1 MSTKPTIG
9 FDAFFLENPMTGM
22 GQYALHLWQEI
33 KQREDLDALLLMPA
47 DAPDAVHD
55 LAEGRAVA
63 VSPLVGSRL
72 PKKARKLWW
81 EQVGVAAAARRAQV
95 DLVHVPYYSAPLRQ
109 AVPFIVTVHDAI
121 PFVLK
126 EYAGGWAMGSYLKL
140 VSRAVRG
147 ARLILTD
154 SEHSVGDIQRYLGIP
169 SDRIR
174 SIPLSAGSE
183 FTPASSGEDEARIE
197 SLRER
202 FGLTRPFVLN
212 VGGFDRRKNLPALV
226 EGFAMALPAVERD
239 TDLVIAGSPH
249 SGNVNFFPP
258 LEPIIDRHGLGDKVK
273 LTGFVSEQDKL
284 DLYRAATAFVFTST
298 YEGFGLNPLEAMACG
313 TPVISSNRSSLPEIV
328 RDGGMLIDPTP
339 REIARALVTL
349 LNDAHLQESLRQR
362 GLEQARTFS
371 WRETACQTVQAYR
384 DVLDNA
390 E

>member
-1 MSTKPTIG
+1 MSKKPTIG

-33 KQREDLDALLLMPA
+33 RQCDDFNALLLMPA

-55 LAEGRAVA
+55 LAEGRAVSVA
-63 VSPLVGSRL
+63 PPVGSRL
-72 PKKARKLWW
+72 PAKARKLWW

-95 DLVHVPYYSAPLRQ
+95 DLVHVPYFSAPLRQ
-109 AVPFIVTVHDAI
+109 AAPFIVTVHDAI

-126 EYAGGWAMGSYLKL
+126 EYAGGRAMGSYLKL

-154 SEHSVGDIQRYLGIP
+154 SLHSAGDIQRYLGIP
-169 SDRIR
+169 SGRIR
-174 SIPLSAGSE
+174 AIPLAVGSE
-183 FTPASSGEDEARIE
+183 FTPASGGEDAARIE
-197 SLRER
+197 FLRER

-226 EGFAMALPAVERD
+226 EGFAMALPAVEQE
-239 TDLVIAGSPH
+239 TDLVIVGSPH

-258 LEPIIDRHGLGDKVK
+258 LEPVINRHGLGDRVK

-313 TPVISSNRSSLPEIV
+313 TPVISSNRSSLPEV
-328 RDGGMLIDPTP
+328 VGDGGILIDPTP
-339 REIARALVTL
+339 GEIAAALAVL
-349 LNDAHLQESLRQR
+349 LNDANLQEALRQR
-362 GLEQARTFS
+362 GLEQAHTFS
-371 WRETACQTVQAYR
+371 WSETARQTVQAYR
-384 DVLDNA
+384 DVLDN
-390 E
+390 ER